1 MESNILFEIKRI
13 EHLAMQNL
21 MKGKDLGKHPSP
33 TQMRIMQYMMEHK
46 NTDIY
51 QKDLENHL
59 NMSRATIS
67 NVLDTMEKND
77 IIERIY
83 DEVDTRTKK
92 VKITKKIFDLFDETK
107 KEIKTIENKMINNI
121 SNEEMEIFKKVL
133 NQMENNLKE

>member
-21 MKGKDLGKHPSP
+21 MKGKNLEKHPSP

-46 NTDIY
+46 NEDIY

-77 IIERIY
+77 IIERFY
-83 DEVDTRTKK
+83 DEVDTRAKK

-121 SNEEMEIFKKVL
+121 PNKDMETFKKVL

>member
-21 MKGKDLGKHPSP
+21 MKGKDLEKHPSP

-46 NTDIY
+46 NKDIY

-121 SNEEMEIFKKVL
+121 PNEEMEIFKKVL

>member
-33 TQMRIMQYMMEHK
+33 TQMRIIQYIIEHK
-46 NTDIY
+46 NEDIF
-51 QKDLENHL
+51 QKDLENYL
-59 NMSRATIS
+59 NMSRSTIS
-67 NVLDTMEKND
+67 NVLDTMEKKD
-77 IIERIY
+77 IIERIS

-92 VKITKKIFDLFDETK
+92 IKMTKKIFDLFDETK

-121 SNEEMEIFKKVL
+121 SNKDMETFKKVL
-133 NQMENNLKE
+133 NKMEDNLK